1 VQPTQLLTRQ
11 ERNSYPGGACCT
23 APTNNSSV
31 RTLDLSPAEAL
42 YVVYLASLSKEQR
55 KDIVFESDVADPEI
69 KIDVEDTVREQ
80 LLAEAALVSY
90 AIETCDWDI

>member
-1 VQPTQLLTRQ
+1 
-11 ERNSYPGGACCT
+11 
-23 APTNNSSV
+23 
-31 RTLDLSPAEAL
+31 
-42 YVVYLASLSKEQR
+42 LASLSKEQR